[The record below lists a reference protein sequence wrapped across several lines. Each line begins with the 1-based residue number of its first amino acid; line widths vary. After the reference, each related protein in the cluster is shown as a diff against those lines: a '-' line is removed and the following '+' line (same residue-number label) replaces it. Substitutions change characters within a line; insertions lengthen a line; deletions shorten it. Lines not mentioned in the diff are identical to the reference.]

1 MSYGSAA
8 LEPPDPPEECNEC
21 GEFECEHLAA
31 AEALAESYYEDLA
44 KEAYYELK
52 YGSGDPDGDAI
63 AAHEGEF

>member
-31 AEALAESYYEDLA
+31 AEALAESYYE
-44 KEAYYELK
+44 LK